1 MAAEQSRG
9 SAAES
14 LACRFVQF
22 DAFERGNVAK
32 VFQLLEVDSPN
43 PRGLDSGDSK
53 TFISGAF
60 VHGGITSIMNNVSSF
75 PWCTRLFT
83 GFVRKHATGG
93 AKFSTVAVFQNVQ
106 TTPHVDAHNCPD
118 SINHV
123 FQISEFQGGRVVLQD
138 PNGAI
143 QLEHQGKSL
152 RGSPLEFRD
161 RQARFCAKDR
171 LHWTESW
178 SGGPRIV
185 LIAYTVRSLAK
196 LTLEQTRSLHDVGFS
211 LPNVASA
218 PKLVPPPASP
228 SGGWY
233 LGSNQWLSSCL
244 LVLVTSPGLFV
255 LRVFRPSLLII
266 MLLRPRSQSL
276 KSTW

>member
-1 MAAEQSRG
+1 MKQSPG

-14 LACRFVQF
+14 MARHFVQSG
-22 DAFERGNVAK
+22 AFERHNVAK

-43 PRGLDSGDSK
+43 PRGNDSGDSK

-60 VHGGITSIMNNVSSF
+60 VHGGITSVMNNVSCF

-83 GFVRKHATGG
+83 GFVRKHATAGVR
-93 AKFSTVAVFQNVQ
+93 FSTVAVFQNVQ
-106 TTPHVDAHNCPD
+106 TTPHVDAHNCPE

-123 FQISEFQGGRVVLQD
+123 FRISDFKGGRVILQD
-138 PNGAI
+138 PNGEI
-143 QLEHQGKSL
+143 QLEHQGKTL

-161 RQARFCAKDR
+161 HQARFCAKER

-196 LTLEQTRSLHDVGFS
+196 LSPEQTTALTNVGFS
-211 LPNVASA
+211 LPRVATAQESKRHGR
-218 PKLVPPPASP
+218 PLPPPGELVVGQQPVALELFAGTGSP
-228 SGGWY
+228 R
-233 LGSNQWLSSCL
+233 
-244 LVLVTSPGLFV
+244 LFA
-255 LRVFRPSLLII
+255 L
-266 MLLRPRSQSL
+266 
-276 KSTW
+276 